1 MPEVRGKFIELAGT
15 LMTLY
20 PGARQEADAVLEQ
33 RTGRHWDELD
43 PDEWFDADIFA
54 VFLDTY
60 CGSSAAG
67 DDALITLGKRIFPT
81 KRKLGELPD
90 EIGGALELLKFSTR
104 SFTDDHRGPGI
115 RPIRIV
121 RAEEGDVVVDV
132 PYPGYDCRVS
142 NGVYLGILGM
152 FGIKGGKVEQARCV
166 SRGDRS
172 CEFHI
177 TW

>member
-1 MPEVRGKFIELAGT
+1 MPEVRGKFIRVAGT

-67 DDALITLGKRIFPT
+67 DDALITLGKKIFPT
-81 KRKLGELPD
+81 KKKLGELPD
-90 EIGGALELLKFSTR
+90 
-104 SFTDDHRGPGI
+104 
-115 RPIRIV
+115 
-121 RAEEGDVVVDV
+121 
-132 PYPGYDCRVS
+132 
-142 NGVYLGILGM
+142 
-152 FGIKGGKVEQARCV
+152 
-166 SRGDRS
+166 
-172 CEFHI
+172 
-177 TW
+177 